1 MSMPERNFDSVRTD
15 LDAHGHVMSLRIAQ
29 VVEELVE
36 LLGASTV
43 AVIGGVNETRAVQQW
58 MSEREPQRQD
68 ALRFAL
74 QLATMIATSGNP
86 ERARA
91 WFAGSNPHLDDKCP
105 P

>member
-1 MSMPERNFDSVRTD
+1 MPERNFDSVRTD

-58 MSEREPQRQD
+58 
-68 ALRFAL
+68 
-74 QLATMIATSGNP
+74 IATSGNP

>member
-1 MSMPERNFDSVRTD
+1 MAMSCPFVLRKWSRNWWNCS
-15 LDAHGHVMSLRIAQ
+15 
-29 VVEELVE
+29 
-36 LLGASTV
+36 GASTV